1 VADTGVSPITLIPM
15 SKYLV
20 ECRCGNQLP
29 VDIGQAGGRV
39 TCSCGNVVD
48 VPPLRQL
55 RHLPQDTTA
64 VERPVSTWS
73 PRKGLITA
81 SVLLVCIITIV
92 NAISW
97 FTQPTIPEFNADQ
110 YNQMVESRLKTLT
123 PVEGWN
129 QWVGHYRTLGE
140 HGFGRLELVNRAAVE
155 SVVAGRQSLRRTL
168 WVVAA
173 IAAAVALAAA
183 FWPKS
188 RPIERHPMH

>member
-1 VADTGVSPITLIPM
+1 M

-20 ECRCGNQLP
+20 ECSCGNKLP

-39 TCSCGNVVD
+39 TCSCGNLVD
-48 VPPLRQL
+48 VPTLRQL
-55 RHLPQDTTA
+55 RHLPQDTA
-64 VERPVSTWS
+64 VVERPVSTWS

-81 SVLLVCIITIV
+81 SLILAGVLTIV

-97 FTQPTIPEFNADQ
+97 FTQPKIPEFNAAQ
-110 YNQMVESRLKTLT
+110 YNQMVAVHLERMT
-123 PVEGWN
+123 PVDGWN

-140 HGFGRLELVNRAAVE
+140 HGFGRLELVNRAQVE
-155 SVVAGRQSLRRTL
+155 SVVAGRESLRRTL

-173 IAAAVALAAA
+173 IAAAIALLAV

-188 RPIERHPMH
+188 QPIERPQMH